1 MAEAGEDVLSGVVRR
16 QEAALR
22 RLEQKHGPGYGQ
34 PPPGSQSE
42 LYCTVLYCTAGTV
55 SPRPA
60 ASPSSAPG
68 DTTRTAPGIG
78 LKMRGLFSFFIL
90 RFAV

>member
-1 MAEAGEDVLSGVVRR
+1 MVEAGEDVLSGVVRR

-42 LYCTVLYCTAGTV
+42 LYCTVLYCTVLYCTV
-55 SPRPA
+55 
-60 ASPSSAPG
+60 
-68 DTTRTAPGIG
+68 
-78 LKMRGLFSFFIL
+78 L
-90 RFAV
+90 

>member
-1 MAEAGEDVLSGVVRR
+1 MAETAEDVLSGVVRR

-42 LYCTVLYCTAGTV
+42 QRARRYNENCVRWLARVVCWLLG
-55 SPRPA
+55 
-60 ASPSSAPG
+60 
-68 DTTRTAPGIG
+68 
-78 LKMRGLFSFFIL
+78 
-90 RFAV
+90 

>member
-1 MAEAGEDVLSGVVRR
+1 MVEAGEDVLSGVVRR

-42 LYCTVLYCTAGTV
+42 QRARRYNENCVRWLARVVYWVDHERTIFFLYT
-55 SPRPA
+55 
-60 ASPSSAPG
+60 
-68 DTTRTAPGIG
+68 
-78 LKMRGLFSFFIL
+78 
-90 RFAV
+90 